1 MRTPKTKVTASDS
14 ANMKQSLLSAGLSN
28 EDLMNK
34 IHKQLEDEKLQREQ
48 NLRILPEWM
57 KKLDWNKLIESKL
70 FNNPKI

>member
-28 EDLMNK
+28 KDLMNK
-34 IHKQLEDEKLQREQ
+34 IHKQLEKEKLQREQ